1 MSEALVRTAVC
12 MSFVMTGISSPP
24 SRERVSMPSTF
35 ADLGVPADLVAVLT
49 RRSIVEPFAIQAM
62 TLGDALAGRDLCG
75 RAPTGSGK
83 TLAFGI
89 AAVARLDGRAQPK
102 RPLALV
108 LTPTRELCAQVATEL
123 APLATARGRRV
134 ASFYGG
140 VGYQPQIKALS
151 RGVDIAVACPGRLA
165 DLINGG
171 HLRLSEVQV
180 VVVDEADRMAD
191 MGFLPEVRRLLDQT
205 PEDRQTMLFSATL
218 DGDVDVLVRN
228 YQRKPARHEL
238 ELDEASAPNA
248 EHFFWR
254 VDGMDRVE
262 LAASVAAAC
271 GPTMIFCRTKYGADR
286 IAKQLAGRGLR
297 AAAIHG
303 DRSQAQRERALASFA
318 AGHVE
323 ALVATDVAAR
333 GIHVDG
339 VAAVVHLD
347 PPADAKDYVH
357 RSGRT
362 ARAGA
367 TGVVISFVTPDK
379 AGAVRKLQKDLGVP
393 QSVTSPDL
401 AAAGQAGG
409 APPGSVRPSAPAR
422 SSGPAP
428 SVARSSGPAVLPGV
442 RRQRRTGRPRTP
454 GAAEGRPSRRSGGG
468 SHTSQPGRAP
478 SRRSGGD
485 PVALTPGQRRR
496 THPPKPDRR
505 SA

>member
-1 MSEALVRTAVC
+1 
-12 MSFVMTGISSPP
+12 
-24 SRERVSMPSTF
+24 
-35 ADLGVPADLVAVLT
+35 
-49 RRSIVEPFAIQAM
+49 
-62 TLGDALAGRDLCG
+62 
-75 RAPTGSGK
+75 
-83 TLAFGI
+83 LAFGI
-89 AAVARLDGRAQPK
+89 AAVSRLEGRPSPK

-123 APLATARGRRV
+123 APLAAARGRRV

-140 VGYQPQIKALS
+140 VGYQPQIKALA
-151 RGVDIAVACPGRLA
+151 RGLDIAVACPGRLA

-171 HLRLSEVQV
+171 YLRLSEVQV

-205 PEDRQTMLFSATL
+205 PDDRQTMLFSATL

-228 YQRKPARHEL
+228 YQRDPARHEL
-238 ELDEASAPNA
+238 ELDESSAPNA
-248 EHFFWR
+248 EHFFWK
-254 VDGMDRVE
+254 VDGVDRVE

-271 GPTMIFCRTKYGADR
+271 GPTMIFCRTKHGADR
-286 IAKQLAGRGLR
+286 VAKQLGGRGLR

-393 QSVTSPDL
+393 QSTTAPDL
-401 AAAGQAGG
+401 AAAGQTGG
-409 APPGSVRPSAPAR
+409 APRGSVRPSAPSR
-422 SSGPAP
+422 SSGPARTSAP
-428 SVARSSGPAVLPGV
+428 SRSSGPARPSGPAFREARPRRSGRPGAAGAAV
-442 RRQRRTGRPRTP
+442 GRPRH
-454 GAAEGRPSRRSGGG
+454 A
-468 SHTSQPGRAP
+468 QPGRPAA
-478 SRRSGGD
+478 RRPVD
-485 PVALTPGQRRR
+485 PAALTPGQRRR
-496 THPPKPDRR
+496 SHPPKPSRDRR